1 MDTYLNAISRANSLI
16 MSFFYV
22 LKYLLR
28 NYQMHLADLEIA
40 KELSNKGKLNVPYFT
55 GPFFR
60 LHEPR
65 RVRLE
70 PELRPLYVLE
80 ALPASAQLAVDTLP
94 LLPVV

>member
-1 MDTYLNAISRANSLI
+1 
-16 MSFFYV
+16 
-22 LKYLLR
+22 
-28 NYQMHLADLEIA
+28 MHLSDLEIA

-55 GPFFR
+55 DPSYR
-60 LHEPR
+60 VHEPR

-70 PELRPLYVLE
+70 PELRPLLVLE